1 MNITFV
7 EAIIVDFYIHQVGNK
22 LADEKYFI
30 SQRGIELTQDLRLL
44 LSHHFLSSFKSLEE
58 LYSLHHS
65 IDISLNEV
73 YSCVSQIFEN
83 PANLYEQSIN
93 LAKHLY
99 DQSAHPKIKS
109 GEFYTVY
116 FKDCILDGE
125 MMDAIGLFKSE
136 NKDTFIET
144 EQINNGFEIDSR
156 KGININKL
164 DKGCLIFNTNKDN
177 GYMLSIVDNTSKGG
191 DAQYWKNDFLSVQP
205 IKTEYHQTNQF
216 LGIAKQFVTQKLANE
231 WDTIDKSEILG
242 RSLDYFKNNE
252 VFDKQKFEEE
262 VFQDEAIIESFR
274 NFDEIYRKQNELT
287 ELTDSFEISS
297 QAVKK
302 QARAFKSVLKL
313 DKNFHIYIH
322 GSRDL
327 IEKGIDENG
336 RKFYK
341 IFYDEEL

>member
-1 MNITFV
+1 MYKVFLGKLDYLV
-7 EAIIVDFYIHQVGNK
+7 IHRIGNK
-22 LADEKYFI
+22 RKGDGVKFSNILIDDFSHIVEKSFENIIEKNFNYNELFHFFFQP
-30 SQRGIELTQDLRLL
+30 SIELNPIYTTVNSIFQDKE
-44 LSHHFLSSFKSLEE
+44 SFIDQSKSIGRYLYDKSMHPNIKLGE
-58 LYSLHHS
+58 LFIFYMRDCS
-65 IDISLNEV
+65 IDGKE
-73 YSCVSQIFEN
+73 
-83 PANLYEQSIN
+83 A
-93 LAKHLY
+93 
-99 DQSAHPKIKS
+99 
-109 GEFYTVY
+109 
-116 FKDCILDGE
+116 DCIG
-125 MMDAIGLFKSE
+125 IFKSE
-136 NKDTFIET
+136 SKDKILKIE
-144 EQINNGFEIDSR
+144 EEEDGYRVVDME
-156 KGININKL
+156 GININKL

-177 GYMLSIVDNTSKGG
+177 GYILSIVDNTSKGG
-191 DAQYWKNDFLSVQP
+191 EAQYWKNDFLSVQP

-262 VFQDEAIIESFR
+262 VFQNEAIIESFR
-274 NFDEIYRKQNELT
+274 DFDEIYRKQNELT
-287 ELTDSFEISS
+287 ELSNIFEISP

-322 GSRDL
+322 GNRDL

-341 IFYDEEL
+341 IFYEEEL